1 MSGNESS
8 ATATLAPTNVAV
20 VSAVISATDE
30 EEEDPALTL
39 DCVESGVDID
49 LVNGPNPWLPAYGF
63 QLQHHSQ
70 FQPTHLEDLR
80 ANDTM
85 LVQQIDF
92 LETILEE
99 TSDDLQ
105 SDSDRSGTTY
115 WLGSDSETESVIH
128 IKTKQR
134 SADERLDG
142 SGSECNSVVP
152 KKRRRRDH
160 GTDHHHYHHHQ
171 QQQVTIYDEYP
182 ASPRSSR
189 STTSSRSS
197 SLLQFESL
205 ERTCATLSPSSY
217 SFDSLEY
224 SNRSNTS
231 HPENDSPDSLEQ
243 DYDRLLP
250 NGFASTLADHFPKIR
265 PYRSFESLDTCQKDD
280 NFGQASMS
288 NGFAP
293 LYLKRGADLS
303 NIRKNNQRPR
313 DFWHEDEEYED
324 DDDEEEDE
332 YDFEQY
338 ERSRTNADSRLTTG
352 FEDRLLYGESGKYAT
367 SLDYRNTIDLREI
380 GVETKKDALLELK
393 FTDKS
398 QSAPSLLDGVEESA
412 RSDLSCTLS
421 SRLHTSRTTSYV
433 STSSLFEN
441 YTRVASVPVDLN
453 LCGVAA
459 MCDDEMNGREMA
471 ETEPGDEATT
481 LKNSQEDII
490 LKEDDEMQV
499 GTKIA
504 LTSSVRTQP
513 AQGALMDDNMEDLE
527 KENDERTKIEH
538 ANDRCETQQTRNK
551 QAKTSTVKTQDRA
564 NCMLDIAMVTEND
577 LDEAIKQF
585 KREVEEAAASGV
597 ANAAILA
604 METIQRTPSGRV
616 KSRRVKNNASYEL
629 AQQLEV
635 DERNFQRKLKDND
648 ENRDGVNSAGKKRML
663 NNASY
668 ELAQQCDYIKG
679 LKNSKA
685 FHRMDACDELEEA
698 ASGRSS
704 KLNIADVM
712 REMGSDTNISED
724 SRLKEP
730 QNDSFF
736 GQIKKNSDPFS
747 ACGDANVLSPR
758 LLDDEVDYPCL
769 ETKPIGE
776 SCLETRVVLREK
788 VELENPTQLKSV
800 LENSST
806 VPSYVDEESSN
817 KQREDES
824 GDVKKTFISEFY
836 PERVIQLPR
845 QCPQADE
852 SKVQEWKANS
862 ENTPS
867 NRDHENRSRSPGS
880 SDRGAGERLWR
891 VVIEKQATT
900 KKEAEKEEEKRDE
913 IEAVEKKEVE
923 EEGHSVRG
931 VGSESPP
938 DDAGSLGERS
948 SGKLAVAVAAVDT
961 NHRGGDRDKRQGDE
975 QQRAA
980 SINKQ
985 DANAKRSS
993 FVAPKREPAKTYAVS
1008 STSLP
1013 TSSSCVAMKSE
1024 ERKKGGLGGFL
1035 QRFSRLRFSGR
1046 AKVPRS
1052 ETHKKTIEPT
1062 TRTQEEQQSATAKKK
1077 EPDYIII
1084 PLHPPEEERRRQ
1096 EVVTLEEAARRNNVD
1111 IQRSVSSVSL
1121 LDLNH
1126 TSAAAPRPRPEHAL
1140 HVPQSPVGATH
1151 RSPRDDVASAA
1162 TSAIHQRP
1170 HKSMEFLLDKEN
1182 LHFVKVSD
1190 EFTAFSDIISGISGI
1205 SGIIMRQTM
1214 RREPAEG
1221 PFVKLREFQIDLV
1234 GRSRRRGVVLTRY
1247 SDLVARLIAC
1257 EAGKL
1262 DGMHLY

>member
-20 VSAVISATDE
+20 VSAVISTTDE

-39 DCVESGVDID
+39 DCVESAVDMD

-105 SDSDRSGTTY
+105 SDSDRSVTTY

-160 GTDHHHYHHHQ
+160 GTDHHHHHHHQ
-171 QQQVTIYDEYP
+171 QQQMVYDEYP

-189 STTSSRSS
+189 STASSRSS

-280 NFGQASMS
+280 SFGQASMS

-293 LYLKRGADLS
+293 LYLKKGADLS
-303 NIRKNNQRPR
+303 NIRKNNQPR

-324 DDDEEEDE
+324 EDDDEEDE
-332 YDFEQY
+332 YDFEEY
-338 ERSRTNADSRLTTG
+338 DRNRTNADSRLTTG

-398 QSAPSLLDGVEESA
+398 QSAPSLLDGVEEST
-412 RSDLSCTLS
+412 RSGLSCILPS
-421 SRLHTSRTTSYV
+421 HISRTTSYV

-459 MCDDEMNGREMA
+459 MCDDEMNGQEMA
-471 ETEPGDEATT
+471 ETSPCEEAEI
-481 LKNSQEDII
+481 LKNSREDII
-490 LKEDDEMQV
+490 LKENDETQME
-499 GTKIA
+499 TKVA

-513 AQGALMDDNMEDLE
+513 AQGAFMDDNMEDLE
-527 KENDERTKIEH
+527 KENEERIKVEYTS
-538 ANDRCETQQTRNK
+538 DRCEQTRNK

-564 NCMLDIAMVTEND
+564 NCVLDMAMVTEND

-585 KREVEEAAASGV
+585 KREVDEAAASGV
-597 ANAAILA
+597 TNAAILA

-616 KSRRVKNNASYEL
+616 KNRRVKNNASYEL

-635 DERNFQRKLKDND
+635 DERNFQWKFKDND
-648 ENRDGVNSAGKKRML
+648 ENCDGASSPGKRRML

-668 ELAQQCDYIKG
+668 ELAQQCDYIKT
-679 LKNSKA
+679 LKSSKTA
-685 FHRMDACDELEEA
+685 FQRMDACDELEEA

-704 KLNIADVM
+704 RLNVADVI
-712 REMGSDTNISED
+712 RQMGSDTNISEN
-724 SRLKEP
+724 SKMNEP
-730 QNDSFF
+730 QNDSLF

-747 ACGDANVLSPR
+747 ACGDASMLNPQ

-769 ETKPIGE
+769 ETKPIGA

-788 VELENPTQLKSV
+788 IELEKPTQLKSV

-806 VPSYVDEESSN
+806 VSSYIDEELSN
-817 KQREDES
+817 KRRENETEDI
-824 GDVKKTFISEFY
+824 KKNFISEFY
-836 PERVIQLPR
+836 PERMAQLP
-845 QCPQADE
+845 QVDE
-852 SKVQEWKANS
+852 SKVQELKVNL
-862 ENTPS
+862 ENASS
-867 NRDHENRSRSPGS
+867 NRDHEDRSRSPGS
-880 SDRGAGERLWR
+880 SDQGAGECLWR

-900 KKEAEKEEEKRDE
+900 KKEVEKEEEKRDGM
-913 IEAVEKKEVE
+913 EAVEKKEVE

-938 DDAGSLGERS
+938 GDAGSLGERS

-961 NHRGGDRDKRQGDE
+961 NHRGGDRDKRQGSDE

-985 DANAKRSS
+985 DANVKRSS
-993 FVAPKREPAKTYAVS
+993 FVALNREPAKIYAVS

-1013 TSSSCVAMKSE
+1013 TSSSSAVMKSE

-1046 AKVPRS
+1046 TKVPRS
-1052 ETHKKTIEPT
+1052 ETHKKAVEPT
-1062 TRTQEEQQSATAKKK
+1062 TRTQEEQQPSIAKKM

-1096 EVVTLEEAARRNNVD
+1096 EVVTLEETARRNNVD
-1111 IQRSVSSVSL
+1111 IQRSASSVRIPLLCRVSS
-1121 LDLNH
+1121 
-1126 TSAAAPRPRPEHAL
+1126 
-1140 HVPQSPVGATH
+1140 
-1151 RSPRDDVASAA
+1151 
-1162 TSAIHQRP
+1162 
-1170 HKSMEFLLDKEN
+1170 
-1182 LHFVKVSD
+1182 
-1190 EFTAFSDIISGISGI
+1190 
-1205 SGIIMRQTM
+1205 
-1214 RREPAEG
+1214 
-1221 PFVKLREFQIDLV
+1221 
-1234 GRSRRRGVVLTRY
+1234 
-1247 SDLVARLIAC
+1247 
-1257 EAGKL
+1257 
-1262 DGMHLY
+1262 

>member
-20 VSAVISATDE
+20 VSAVISVTDE

-39 DCVESGVDID
+39 DCVESAVDMD

-70 FQPTHLEDLR
+70 FQPTHFEDLR
-80 ANDTM
+80 TNDTM

-105 SDSDRSGTTY
+105 SDSDRSVTTY

-160 GTDHHHYHHHQ
+160 GTDHHHHHHHQ
-171 QQQVTIYDEYP
+171 QQQVVYDEYP
-182 ASPRSSR
+182 ASPKSSR
-189 STTSSRSS
+189 STASSRSS

-280 NFGQASMS
+280 SFGQASMS

-293 LYLKRGADLS
+293 LYLKKGADLS
-303 NIRKNNQRPR
+303 NIRKNNHHPR

-324 DDDEEEDE
+324 DDDDEEDE

-338 ERSRTNADSRLTTG
+338 ERNRTNADSRLTTG

-412 RSDLSCTLS
+412 RSGLSCTLP
-421 SRLHTSRTTSYV
+421 SRLRTSRTTSYV

-459 MCDDEMNGREMA
+459 MCDDEMNGGEMA
-471 ETEPGDEATT
+471 ETAPCDEAET
-481 LKNSQEDII
+481 LNNSREDMI
-490 LKEDDEMQV
+490 LKEDDETQV
-499 GTKIA
+499 GTKVA

-513 AQGALMDDNMEDLE
+513 AQGALMDDNMENLE
-527 KENDERTKIEH
+527 KENEERTKVERASDH
-538 ANDRCETQQTRNK
+538 CEVQQTRNK

-564 NCMLDIAMVTEND
+564 NCVLDIAMVTEND

-635 DERNFQRKLKDND
+635 DERNFQRKFKDND
-648 ENRDGVNSAGKKRML
+648 ENCDGASSPGKKRML

-668 ELAQQCDYIKG
+668 ELAQQSDYVKVLKG
-679 LKNSKA
+679 SKTA
-685 FHRMDACDELEEA
+685 FQRMDACDELEEA

-704 KLNIADVM
+704 RLNVADVI
-712 REMGSDTNISED
+712 RQMGSDTNISED
-724 SRLKEP
+724 SKLTEP

-736 GQIKKNSDPFS
+736 GQIKKNSDPFL
-747 ACGDANVLSPR
+747 ACGDASVLSPR

-769 ETKPIGE
+769 ETKPIE
-776 SCLETRVVLREK
+776 ASCLETRVVLREK
-788 VELENPTQLKSV
+788 IELEKPTQLKSV

-806 VPSYVDEESSN
+806 VPSYIDEESSN
-817 KQREDES
+817 KRREDETE
-824 GDVKKTFISEFY
+824 DIKKSFISEFY
-836 PERVIQLPR
+836 PERVAQLP
-845 QCPQADE
+845 QMDG
-852 SKVQEWKANS
+852 SKVQELKVNS
-862 ENTPS
+862 ENASS
-867 NRDHENRSRSPGS
+867 NWDHEDRSCSPGS

-891 VVIEKQATT
+891 VVIEKQTVT
-900 KKEAEKEEEKRDE
+900 KKEMEKEEEKRDGM
-913 IEAVEKKEVE
+913 EAVEKKEVE

-938 DDAGSLGERS
+938 GDAGSLGERS

-975 QQRAA
+975 QQRAT

-993 FVAPKREPAKTYAVS
+993 FVTPKREPAKTYAVS
-1008 STSLP
+1008 STSLS
-1013 TSSSCVAMKSE
+1013 TSSSSAAMKNE

-1046 AKVPRS
+1046 TKVPRS
-1052 ETHKKTIEPT
+1052 ETHKKAVEST
-1062 TRTQEEQQSATAKKK
+1062 TRTQEAQQPAIAKKK

-1111 IQRSVSSVSL
+1111 IQRSASSVRTSL
-1121 LDLNH
+1121 LC
-1126 TSAAAPRPRPEHAL
+1126 R
-1140 HVPQSPVGATH
+1140 
-1151 RSPRDDVASAA
+1151 
-1162 TSAIHQRP
+1162 
-1170 HKSMEFLLDKEN
+1170 
-1182 LHFVKVSD
+1182 
-1190 EFTAFSDIISGISGI
+1190 ISS
-1205 SGIIMRQTM
+1205 
-1214 RREPAEG
+1214 
-1221 PFVKLREFQIDLV
+1221 
-1234 GRSRRRGVVLTRY
+1234 
-1247 SDLVARLIAC
+1247 
-1257 EAGKL
+1257 
-1262 DGMHLY
+1262 